1 MFSEAAGD
9 DPADS
14 VSELLTLAL
23 EKVTGDELTAFA
35 VLPFRFPMLTVVRA
49 LIVDRE
55 LVPPETDS
63 DATGVRRVESAGLGT
78 GIQMVWSQHHP
89 EQDLTVSMQVYVFA
103 DDDHAVLINVEPIH
117 VMGAV
122 AMMPGLSG
130 FIDSMN
136 VTREDGSVFQGT
148 ASSYFPQLLQT
159 APMDA
164 WTATVREEDPDDAA

>member
-1 MFSEAAGD
+1 M
-9 DPADS
+9 
-14 VSELLTLAL
+14 AL
-23 EKVTGDELTAFA
+23 EKVNGDELTAFA
-35 VLPFRFPMLTVVRA
+35 VLPFRFPMLTVLKA
-49 LIVDRE
+49 LIVDRG

-63 DATGVRRVESAGLGT
+63 DATSVRRVESAGLGP
-78 GIQMVWSQHHP
+78 GIQMVWNEHHP
-89 EQDLTVSMQVYVFA
+89 EQNLTVSMQVYVFA

-122 AMMPGLSG
+122 AMTPGLSG

-136 VTREDGSVFQGT
+136 VKRDDGSVFQGK

-164 WTATVREEDPDDAA
+164 WTETVREEDPDDAA